1 MKVLIIDDEPEKRQV
16 EKELLARYVKETDIL
31 EAANKEDG
39 LQIIRKNSD
48 LKLIIL
54 DMNFPE
60 DVGKIAMQ
68 KEGLKVLDEMERLNI
83 LIPVVICSSDPY
95 RIVDH
100 NVIGCVQFSYFM
112 EADFLEI
119 VKTVLN

>member
-60 DVGKIAMQ
+60 DVGKIAMP

-83 LIPVVICSSDPY
+83 HIPVIICSSDPY
-95 RIVDH
+95 RITDQ

-112 EADFLEI
+112 ESDFLEI
-119 VKTVLN
+119 VKHVLN